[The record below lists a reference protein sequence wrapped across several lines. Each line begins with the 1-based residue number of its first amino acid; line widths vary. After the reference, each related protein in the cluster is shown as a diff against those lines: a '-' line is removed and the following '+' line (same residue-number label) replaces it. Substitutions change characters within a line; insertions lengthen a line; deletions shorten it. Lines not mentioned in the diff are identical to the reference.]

1 MQAADETKVGEF
13 TQQRKRFRGVDA
25 SVVGSARRYLDHCF
39 ASRDTIKVH
48 QRRLPHRAAAQEFFQ
63 IMETRRIGRRH
74 EYRHDARID
83 AGKSVGERRSR
94 VDRPER
100 ADLAADPRPVAREET
115 ANQEDR
121 EKNDDDRAYGG
132 NYIAPI
138 VLARAPWFI
147 VPENL
152 PA

>member
-25 SVVGSARRYLDHCF
+25 LVVGSARRHLDLCF
-39 ASRDTIKVH
+39 ASGDAINVH
-48 QRRLPHRAAAQEFFQ
+48 QRWLLHGAVAQEFFQ
-63 IMETRRIGRRH
+63 IMETRRVGRYR
-74 EYRHDARID
+74 EYRHDARVD
-83 AGKSVGERRSR
+83 AGKSVGEGRSR

-100 ADLAADPRPVAREET
+100 ADLAADARPVAREET
-115 ANQEDR
+115 ANQQDH
-121 EKNDDDRAYGG
+121 EKNGDDRAYGG

-147 VPENL
+147 VAENL